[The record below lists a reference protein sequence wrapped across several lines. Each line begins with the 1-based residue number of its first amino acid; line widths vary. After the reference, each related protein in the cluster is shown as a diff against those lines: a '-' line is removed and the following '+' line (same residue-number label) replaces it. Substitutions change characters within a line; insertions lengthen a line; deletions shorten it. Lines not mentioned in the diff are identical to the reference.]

1 MKTMNNELLLSALY
15 SADSI
20 LMCTHISPDGDAIGS
35 LLACGRQMKR
45 LGKRVC
51 MICADPVPE
60 KLRFLPGAEEVLLPD
75 EVGNMQFDLAL
86 ALDCADEGRMGKCAD
101 AYNRISKRAQIDH
114 HDTNPLYAQINEV
127 DGHCSSTGCMITRL
141 LNAMNMDA
149 DREIAACIYTAIST
163 DTGNFSFSN
172 TDEETF
178 ACAAAMVKTGFD
190 LNEVSRR
197 VHLLREE
204 KHVRLLGCAL
214 HSLRLFADGNCACM
228 TLTKEAFEAIG
239 AGNEHTDGIV
249 NYALNIPGVKMA
261 YLMDLHEEKRKI
273 SFRAIAPYR
282 VSHIAAMLGGGGH
295 VLAAGCRTEISQKE
309 AVELI
314 EREMCKQIEEL
325 K

>member
-1 MKTMNNELLLSALY
+1 MNNKLLLSALY
-15 SADSI
+15 GADSI

-35 LLACGRQMKR
+35 MLACGRLLDKM
-45 LGKRVC
+45 GKKVY
-51 MICADPVPE
+51 MVCADPVPA
-60 KLRFLPGAEEVLLPD
+60 KLRFLPGADKVLLPD
-75 EVGNMQFDLAL
+75 ALEEMSVDLAL
-86 ALDCADEGRMGKCAD
+86 ALDCADESRMGKCFD
-101 AYNRISKRAQIDH
+101 AYSRCKNHVQIDH
-114 HDTNPLYAQINEV
+114 HDTNPQYAAINEV
-127 DGHCSSTGCMITRL
+127 DGHASSTGCMIWRL
-141 LNAMNMDA
+141 MKAMNVEPDKEM
-149 DREIAACIYTAIST
+149 AACIYTAIST

-190 LNEVSRR
+190 LNDISRK

-204 KHVRLLGCAL
+204 KHVRLLGSAL
-214 HSLRLFADGNCACM
+214 KSLRLFADGNCACM

-261 YLMDLHEEKRKI
+261 YLMDLHEEKHKI

-295 VLAAGCRTEISQKE
+295 VLAAGCRTEMAEEE
-309 AVELI
+309 AAELI
-314 EREMCKQIEEL
+314 EREMRKQIEEL